1 MKRFGMATTK
11 RPIRGRGAVSN
22 PTGRYERYQRDPFDD
37 GWESSDLEPRPIQ
50 TSITPEKTRTIIAR
64 NDSPDV
70 PFDRS
75 INPYKGCEHG
85 CVYCFARPTHA
96 YLDLSPGLDFESR
109 IVSKPDAPE
118 RLVEELAHPK
128 YKCEVIAL
136 GANTDPY
143 QPAERKLE
151 ITRRI
156 LDVLAEHEHPVSA
169 VTKSNLVLRDLDR
182 LAALAE
188 KRLAFVL
195 LSLTT
200 LDRVLARHMEPRAPT
215 PERRIQAM
223 RLLSDAG
230 VPVGVLSSPMI
241 PGLNDS
247 ELESILDASARAGAG
262 FAGYIMIR
270 LPLEV
275 KELFTEWLETHYP
288 AKASKI
294 IHLIRESHGGKLYE
308 PEFGIRMRGTGE
320 YADMLEKRFQAAVRR
335 FGLSTE
341 TPVLDS
347 SRFRVPPR
355 RGDQIRLFEE

>member
-1 MKRFGMATTK
+1 MKLSGMAISK
-11 RPIRGRGAVSN
+11 RPLRDRGAVSN
-22 PTGRYERYQRDPFDD
+22 PSGRYERFRSEPFDD
-37 GWESSDLEPRPIQ
+37 GWESSDPEPAPIK

-109 IVSKPDAPE
+109 IIFKPDAPE
-118 RLVEELAHPK
+118 RLSKELAHPK
-128 YKCEVIAL
+128 YRCEVIAL

-143 QPAERKLE
+143 QPAERKLQ
-151 ITRRI
+151 ITRKV
-156 LDVLAEHEHPVSA
+156 LEVLAEHEHPVSV
-169 VTKSNLVLRDLDR
+169 VTKSNLVLRDLDL
-182 LAALAE
+182 LAAMA
-188 KRLAFVL
+188 KKHLAFVL
-195 LSLTT
+195 ISMTT
-200 LDRVLARHMEPRAPT
+200 LDRVLDRRMEPRAPT

-223 RLLSDAG
+223 RRLSDAG

-247 ELESILDASARAGAG
+247 EMESILESSAKAGAG

-270 LPLEV
+270 LPREV
-275 KELFTEWLETHYP
+275 KKLFTEWLETHYP
-288 AKASKI
+288 SKASRV

-308 PEFGIRMRGTGE
+308 PEFGVRMRGNGE
-320 YADMLEKRFQAAVRR
+320 YADMLEKRFQVAVRR

-341 TPVLDS
+341 TPILDS
-347 SRFRVPPR
+347 SRFRVPLR
-355 RGDQIRLFEE
+355 KGDQIRLFEE